1 MEDRG
6 AWRAAV
12 HGLTKNRTQ
21 VSGTAEQYI
30 KKKKQKTKNK
40 QKKLLKSVLPI
51 AFLSS
56 QYKQVNKIDHIL
68 P

>member
-1 MEDRG
+1 MNPDVVEDRG

-30 KKKKQKTKNK
+30 KKKKKKN
-40 QKKLLKSVLPI
+40 LLKSVLPI
-51 AFLSS
+51 VFLSS
-56 QYKQVNKIDHIL
+56 QYKQVSKLDHIL